1 MVQAHRINLGFSLNQ
16 KVLHH
21 YCNTFVIQLCR
32 ISIFPVHIQI
42 LYNVYVYNKCILSRD
57 FVIRLFDFDCY

>member
-32 ISIFPVHIQI
+32 ISIFPFQI